1 VAAWVYM
8 LRCADG
14 SYYVGC
20 TTNIDQRYG
29 QHLAGECNY
38 TPLRLPV
45 VMVWS
50 DEFQSV
56 LDAIDAER
64 QIKRWSRLKKE
75 ALIRGDYE
83 ALPRL
88 SKRGFRPASF
98 ETPAGAG
105 SSG

>member
-1 VAAWVYM
+1 MAAWVYM

-20 TTNIDQRYG
+20 TTNLDQRWG
-29 QHLAGECNY
+29 QHLAGECAF
-38 TPLRLPV
+38 TSIRRPIE
-45 VMVWS
+45 MVWS
-50 DEFQSV
+50 DEFQDV
-56 LDAIDAER
+56 MDAADAER
-64 QIKRWSRLKKE
+64 RIKRWSRLKKE
-75 ALIRGDYE
+75 ALIRREYD

-88 SKRGFRPASF
+88 SRRGFRPASF